1 MRHEA
6 NGRALQSRL
15 HKMHHPRRNAL
26 RLQSA
31 PPSRRNCPLAAPGY
45 TRRDY
50 VTRPVTRYQ
59 ATRISKE
66 VSPYIRVTACSHPH
80 CRLIPVPF
88 QLKVWAVFPFI
99 VGMWESGFW
108 CPNSLFQFVSASWL
122 FRGDN
127 EVNNDGAL
135 YNGGRK
141 IFVFENVYY
150 LDYFPEVQKVISVI
164 NVHAFARIKQFQLY
178 ETLIQHVRNKN
189 KSNFNIIFPGGF
201 PGVF

>member
-135 YNGGRK
+135 YSGVREHIRFWKCLLLTLISGSTK
-141 IFVFENVYY
+141 SY
-150 LDYFPEVQKVISVI
+150 LSNKRTRFRAY
-164 NVHAFARIKQFQLY
+164 NYFQLY
-178 ETLIQHVRNKN
+178 ETLIQHVINKN
-189 KSNFNIIFPGGF
+189 KSNFSRGL
-201 PGVF
+201 GVL

>member
-135 YNGGRK
+135 YSGGR
-141 IFVFENVYY
+141 ENITFWKCLLLRLFSGSTKSY
-150 LDYFPEVQKVISVI
+150 LSNKRTRFRAYKTIS
-164 NVHAFARIKQFQLY
+164 
-178 ETLIQHVRNKN
+178 TLR
-189 KSNFNIIFPGGF
+189 NFNTTR
-201 PGVF
+201 